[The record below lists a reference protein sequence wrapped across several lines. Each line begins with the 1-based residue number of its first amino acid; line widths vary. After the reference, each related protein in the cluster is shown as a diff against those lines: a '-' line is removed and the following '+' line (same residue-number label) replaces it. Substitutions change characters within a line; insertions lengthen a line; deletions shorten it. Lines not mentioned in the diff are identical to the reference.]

1 MPSRSITA
9 ALVFAALAAVAD
21 PALAFDYG
29 GFSGRGFNPVFYY
42 GAPPPPRAG
51 EALAHALGIQTN
63 EVPLGTAAKPAPVYP
78 PALIFRV
85 YPGLVYN
92 APPAASDLYRVV
104 PFRKP

>member
-1 MPSRSITA
+1 MRSRLLTA
-9 ALVFAALAAVAD
+9 AAAIAALAVAAD

-42 GAPPPPRAG
+42 GAPPPPRVG
-51 EALAHALGIQTN
+51 EAIAQSLGIQTD
-63 EVPLGTAAKPAPVYP
+63 EVPLGTAARPAPVYP

-85 YPGLVYN
+85 YPGIVYN

-104 PFRKP
+104 PFHKP